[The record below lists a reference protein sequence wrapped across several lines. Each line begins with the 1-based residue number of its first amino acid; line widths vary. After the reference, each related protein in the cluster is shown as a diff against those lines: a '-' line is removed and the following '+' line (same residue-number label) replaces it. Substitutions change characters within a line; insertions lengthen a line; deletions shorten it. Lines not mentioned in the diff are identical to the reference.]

1 MVVAEWALE
10 VGLPAYLIPLPFP
23 SALPFGIPYRQTYN
37 GSTPLH
43 LASCNGLL
51 GCIKLLV
58 QSGANVHARDATG
71 FKPIDYCRL
80 EPPYL
85 CPVSL

>member
-1 MVVAEWALE
+1 MAFPFL
-10 VGLPAYLIPLPFP
+10 LPFTLGTP
-23 SALPFGIPYRQTYN
+23 HRQTYT

-51 GCIKLLV
+51 GCVELLV
-58 QSGANVHARDATG
+58 QSGANVHAQDATG

-80 EPPYL
+80 WNHRT
-85 CPVSL
+85 CAR